1 MTESDRRLH
10 VAVIG
15 AGPGGYP
22 AAFRAAKLGCRVTL
36 IDPEARPGGVCLY
49 RGCIPSK
56 ALLHAAEVMRAAG
69 KANVMG
75 LDFSAPRVDLD
86 RLRAWKEDVV
96 ARQTRGL
103 ASLTRARR
111 VTYVRGRA
119 RFRDAHSLEVMGEQA
134 QLVEF
139 DAAIIATGSS
149 PAAPD
154 SLRRDSPRIMDSTA
168 ALEIDEVPATL
179 LVIGGGYIGLE
190 LGSVYAALGSSVT
203 LVEMT
208 PGLLP
213 GVDREL
219 VKPLAARLE
228 AELHEVLLSTRVVAL
243 RPTADEVMV
252 ELSGAAVPQ
261 PRRTFDRVLVAV
273 GRTPN
278 SGDLGLERTAVAVD
292 AKGFIQTDEQQR
304 TAEPTIYSV
313 GDVAGEPMLAHKATH
328 EGHVAAE
335 AIAGQP
341 SAFDAQAI
349 PAVVFTDP
357 EIAWCGLTEAE
368 AIARGLE
375 VEVSRFPWMASARAA
390 MLGGADGLTQL
401 IVEPRTGR
409 VLGAGI
415 VGTGAGEV
423 IGECVHAIEMGATAS
438 DLALT
443 IHTHPTLSET
453 IMEAASLLTDE
464 SPHFMARRRRAFP

>member
-1 MTESDRRLH
+1 M
-10 VAVIG
+10 
-15 AGPGGYP
+15 
-22 AAFRAAKLGCRVTL
+22 
-36 IDPEARPGGVCLY
+36 
-49 RGCIPSK
+49 
-56 ALLHAAEVMRAAG
+56 
-69 KANVMG
+69 
-75 LDFSAPRVDLD
+75 
-86 RLRAWKEDVV
+86 
-96 ARQTRGL
+96 
-103 ASLTRARR
+103 
-111 VTYVRGRA
+111 
-119 RFRDAHSLEVMGEQA
+119 
-134 QLVEF
+134 
-139 DAAIIATGSS
+139 
-149 PAAPD
+149 
-154 SLRRDSPRIMDSTA
+154 
-168 ALEIDEVPATL
+168 
-179 LVIGGGYIGLE
+179 
-190 LGSVYAALGSSVT
+190 
-203 LVEMT
+203 
-208 PGLLP
+208 
-213 GVDREL
+213 
-219 VKPLAARLE
+219 
-228 AELHEVLLSTRVVAL
+228 
-243 RPTADEVMV
+243 
-252 ELSGAAVPQ
+252 
-261 PRRTFDRVLVAV
+261 AV

-278 SGDLGLERTAVAVD
+278 SRDLGLERTAVAVD

-375 VEVSRFPWMASARAA
+375 VEISRFPWMASARAA

-415 VGTGAGEV
+415 VGTGAGEL

-464 SPHFMARRRRAFP
+464 SPHYMARRRRGVP

>member
-1 MTESDRRLH
+1 MIDSDGRRH

-56 ALLHAAEVMRAAG
+56 ALLHAAEVTRTASEAE
-69 KANVMG
+69 VMG
-75 LDFSAPRVDLD
+75 LDFAAPRIDLN
-86 RLRAWKEDVV
+86 RLRAWKNDVV

-111 VTYVRGRA
+111 VTYVQGRA
-119 RFRDAHSLEVMGEQA
+119 RFLDATSVEVTGEQPQIVA
-134 QLVEF
+134 F

-149 PAAPD
+149 PAAPE
-154 SLRRDSPRIMDSTA
+154 SLSGDSPCIMDSTA

-190 LGSVYAALGSSVT
+190 LGSVYAALGSRVT

-228 AELHEVLLSTRVVAL
+228 AELHEILLDTRVVAM
-243 RPTADEVMV
+243 RPTADGVTV
-252 ELSGAAVPQ
+252 ELSGPSVEQ
-261 PRRTFDRVLVAV
+261 PRRAFDRVLVAV
-273 GRTPN
+273 GRAPN
-278 SGDLGLERTAVAVD
+278 SGDLGIERTAVEVD
-292 AKGFIQTDEQQR
+292 AKGFIRTDEQQR
-304 TAEPTIYSV
+304 TAEPTIYAV

-357 EIAWCGLTEAE
+357 EIAWCGFTEAE

-415 VGTGAGEV
+415 VGPGAGEL
-423 IGECVHAIEMGATAS
+423 IGECVHAIEMGATVG
-438 DLALT
+438 DLALS

-453 IMEAASLLTDE
+453 IMEAAALLTDE
-464 SPHFMARRRRAFP
+464 SPHYMARRRTAL

>member
-1 MTESDRRLH
+1 
-10 VAVIG
+10 
-15 AGPGGYP
+15 
-22 AAFRAAKLGCRVTL
+22 
-36 IDPEARPGGVCLY
+36 
-49 RGCIPSK
+49 
-56 ALLHAAEVMRAAG
+56 
-69 KANVMG
+69 
-75 LDFSAPRVDLD
+75 
-86 RLRAWKEDVV
+86 
-96 ARQTRGL
+96 
-103 ASLTRARR
+103 
-111 VTYVRGRA
+111 
-119 RFRDAHSLEVMGEQA
+119 
-134 QLVEF
+134 
-139 DAAIIATGSS
+139 
-149 PAAPD
+149 
-154 SLRRDSPRIMDSTA
+154 MDSTA
-168 ALEIDEVPATL
+168 ALAIDEVPGTL

-252 ELSGAAVPQ
+252 ELSGAAVEQ

-304 TAEPTIYSV
+304 TAETTIYSV

-390 MLGGADGLTQL
+390 MLGA
-401 IVEPRTGR
+401 PTG
-409 VLGAGI
+409 
-415 VGTGAGEV
+415 
-423 IGECVHAIEMGATAS
+423 
-438 DLALT
+438 
-443 IHTHPTLSET
+443 
-453 IMEAASLLTDE
+453 
-464 SPHFMARRRRAFP
+464 